1 MLKTIVEIEEMLFIS
16 KSKIKYIIKK
26 MGILPIKRGAQ
37 NQVYYSDEQVE
48 LIKEN
53 NPQNYEGNNFIIMQS
68 KINF

>member
-26 MGILPIKRGAQ
+26 MGILPIKRGPQ

-53 NPQNYEGNNFIIMQS
+53 NPQNYEGNNLIIMQS